1 MNPAIGRIGAEL
13 SPRRPGALGRRARG
27 VLVAGRAAMDQAFG
41 MAPRITIVGGG
52 STHWT
57 PKLLIDF
64 ANTPALHAADVVLM
78 DIDGDALKP
87 MLDVAAHIATRRDI
101 PLTARATTDLDDAT
115 EGTDVVIAALT
126 VGGFASMGHDI
137 EIPARY
143 GLRQPVGDSIGPGGI
158 ARALRSVPVVV
169 DIAETVARRSP
180 DALFVNVS
188 NPLTA
193 LCRAVTRETG
203 LRTVGMCNELVG
215 LQFVMSLLFDAD
227 LLGVD
232 PQVGG
237 VNHFPLCTGL
247 RISGQDGFAMLDELL
262 ADPGRLAE
270 PVWMAPP
277 DGMHYRKISP
287 GRDWTRADVVAGNR
301 LKLELF
307 RRFRV
312 LPGASD
318 THSSEFL
325 PPFVTPRSDFGREW
339 GVYQYG
345 LAQHQIDKRAD
356 DESVAE
362 VLGNNEIPTWPSG
375 ELVAPLLA
383 GYFATPDVAK
393 PSAALPVNLPNTGQV
408 TTLPAGVVVECMGVA
423 AGREIRPRDRVTMPG
438 YLGEQLRRI
447 VASQEL
453 TVEAALTGS
462 RRTALEAMLADPYA
476 ALLPY
481 EDAVALTD
489 ELLAATA
496 PWLPR
501 FAPR

>member
-1 MNPAIGRIGAEL
+1 
-13 SPRRPGALGRRARG
+13 
-27 VLVAGRAAMDQAFG
+27 

-64 ANTPALHAADVVLM
+64 ANTPALQEADVVLM

-87 MLDVAAHIATRRDI
+87 MLDVAAHIAARRDI
-101 PLTARATTDLDDAT
+101 PLTARATTDLDDAADGA
-115 EGTDVVIAALT
+115 EVVIAALSI
-126 VGGFASMGHDI
+126 GGFASMAHDI

-143 GLRQPVGDSIGPGGI
+143 GLRQPVGDSVGPGGI

-180 DALFVNVS
+180 HALFVNVS

-193 LCRAVTRETG
+193 LCRGVARETG
-203 LRTVGMCNELVG
+203 LRTVGLCNELVG
-215 LQFVMSLLFDAD
+215 LQFVMSLLFDAN
-227 LLGVD
+227 LLGID
-232 PQVGG
+232 PEVGG

-247 RISGQDGFAMLDELL
+247 RIDGQDGFAMLDELL
-262 ADPGRLAE
+262 ADEGRLAQ

-277 DGMHYRKISP
+277 EGMHYRKVTP
-287 GRDWTRADVVAGNR
+287 GKEWTKADVVAGNR

-318 THSSEFL
+318 THISEFL

-362 VLGNNEIPTWPSG
+362 VLGNDEIPVWPSG
-375 ELVAPLLA
+375 ELVAALLA
-383 GYFATPDVAK
+383 GYFSPAADDATK
-393 PSAALPVNLPNTGQV
+393 PAAALPVNLPNTGQV
-408 TTLPAGVVVECMGVA
+408 TSLPAGVVVECMGVA
-423 AGREIRPRDRVTMPG
+423 TAGQVTARDRVAVSG

-453 TVEAALTGS
+453 TVEAALSGS
-462 RRTALEAMLADPYA
+462 RRTALEAMLADPCA
-476 ALLPY
+476 AVLPF
-481 EDAVALTD
+481 EDSVAMTD

-501 FAPR
+501 FAAR

>member
-1 MNPAIGRIGAEL
+1 
-13 SPRRPGALGRRARG
+13 
-27 VLVAGRAAMDQAFG
+27 

-64 ANTPALHAADVVLM
+64 ANTPSLCDAEVTLM
-78 DIDGDALKP
+78 DIDGDSLKP
-87 MLDVAAHIATRRDI
+87 MLDVAAHIAGRRDI
-101 PLTARATTDLDDAT
+101 ALSARGTTDLDDAA
-115 EGTDVVIAALT
+115 EGADVVIAALT
-126 VGGFASMGHDI
+126 IGGFASMRHDL

-143 GLRQPVGDSIGPGGI
+143 GVRQPVGDSVGPGGI

-169 DIAETVARRSP
+169 DIARTVARRSP
-180 DALFVNVS
+180 DALLINVS

-193 LCRAVTRETG
+193 LCRAVARETEV
-203 LRTVGMCNELVG
+203 RTVGLCNELVG

-237 VNHFPLCTGL
+237 VNHFPLCTAL
-247 RISGQDGFAMLDELL
+247 QISSRDGFAMLDELL
-262 ADPGRLAE
+262 ADPERLAQ

-277 DGMHYRKISP
+277 DGMHYRKTSAGP
-287 GRDWTRADVVAGNR
+287 EWTKADVVAGNR

-307 RRFRV
+307 RRFGV

-318 THSSEFL
+318 THIAEFL
-325 PPFVTPRSDFGREW
+325 PPFVTSRSDFGREW
-339 GVYQYG
+339 AVHQYG
-345 LAQHQIDKRAD
+345 LFQHQFDKGLD
-356 DESVAE
+356 DASVAE
-362 VLGNNEIPTWPSG
+362 ILGSDEIPAWPSG

-383 GYFATPDVAK
+383 GYLAPAGEAGK
-393 PSAALPVNLPNTGQV
+393 PTALPVDVPNTGQV
-408 TTLPAGVVVECMGVA
+408 TTLPPGVVVECMAVA
-423 AGREIRPRDRVTMPG
+423 SDRAITPRDRVAVPG
-438 YLGEQLRRI
+438 FLGEQLRRV

-462 RRTALEAMLADPYA
+462 RRTTLEAMLTDPFVGR
-476 ALLPY
+476 LPY
-481 EDAVALTD
+481 EDVVAMTD

-496 PWLPR
+496 AWLPR
-501 FAPR
+501 FATRSSQPS

>member
-1 MNPAIGRIGAEL
+1 
-13 SPRRPGALGRRARG
+13 
-27 VLVAGRAAMDQAFG
+27 
-41 MAPRITIVGGG
+41 
-52 STHWT
+52 
-57 PKLLIDF
+57 
-64 ANTPALHAADVVLM
+64 
-78 DIDGDALKP
+78 
-87 MLDVAAHIATRRDI
+87 
-101 PLTARATTDLDDAT
+101 
-115 EGTDVVIAALT
+115 
-126 VGGFASMGHDI
+126 
-137 EIPARY
+137 
-143 GLRQPVGDSIGPGGI
+143 
-158 ARALRSVPVVV
+158 VVV
-169 DIAETVARRSP
+169 DIAQTVARRSP

-193 LCRAVTRETG
+193 LCRAVTRETQ
-203 LRTVGMCNELVG
+203 LQTVGLCNELVG

-247 RISGQDGFAMLDELL
+247 QISGQDGFAMLDALL
-262 ADPGRLAE
+262 GDADRLAQ

-277 DGMHYRKISP
+277 EGMHYRKVSP
-287 GRDWTRADVVAGNR
+287 GADWTKADVVAGNR

-307 RRFRV
+307 GRFRV

-318 THSSEFL
+318 THISEFL
-325 PPFVTPRSDFGREW
+325 PPFVTARSDFGREW
-339 GVYQYG
+339 AVYQYG

-356 DESVAE
+356 DEGVAE
-362 VLGNNEIPTWPSG
+362 LLGSKDIPAWPSG

-383 GYFATPDVAK
+383 GFFGPDAAAEGATP
-393 PSAALPVNLPNTGQV
+393 AALPVDLPNTGQV

-423 AGREIRPRDRVTMPG
+423 GGRKVTARDRVAVPG

-462 RRTALEAMLADPYA
+462 RRTALEAMLADPSVGQ
-476 ALLPY
+476 LPY

-489 ELLAATA
+489 QLLAATA
-496 PWLPR
+496 AWLPR
-501 FAPR
+501 FAAR

>member
-1 MNPAIGRIGAEL
+1 
-13 SPRRPGALGRRARG
+13 
-27 VLVAGRAAMDQAFG
+27 

-64 ANTPALHAADVVLM
+64 ANTPALCDADVVLM

-87 MLDVAAHIATRRDI
+87 MLDVAAHIAGRRDI
-101 PLTARATTDLDDAT
+101 PLSARATTDLDDAVDGA
-115 EGTDVVIAALT
+115 EVVIAALSI
-126 VGGFASMGHDI
+126 GGFASMRHDL
-137 EIPARY
+137 ELPARY
-143 GLRQPVGDSIGPGGI
+143 GVRQPVGDSVGPGGI

-169 DIAETVARRSP
+169 DIAKTVARRSP

-193 LCRAVTRETG
+193 LCRGVTRETD
-203 LRTVGMCNELVG
+203 LQTVGLCNELVG
-215 LQFVMSLLFDAD
+215 LQFILSLLFDAD

-247 RISGQDGFAMLDELL
+247 QISGQDGFAMLDALL
-262 ADPGRLAE
+262 ADPDRLAQ

-277 DGMHYRKISP
+277 EGMHYRKVSP
-287 GRDWTRADVVAGNR
+287 GPDWTKADVVAGNR

-318 THSSEFL
+318 THISEFL
-325 PPFVTPRSDFGREW
+325 PPFVTARSDFGREW
-339 GVYQYG
+339 AVYQYG

-356 DESVAE
+356 DESVPE
-362 VLGNNEIPTWPSG
+362 LLSSKDIPAWPSG

-383 GYFATPDVAK
+383 GYFDGSATGAGTLSK
-393 PSAALPVNLPNTGQV
+393 PGAAFPVNLPNTGQV
-408 TTLPAGVVVECMGVA
+408 TTLPEGVVVECMGMATGRKVIARDQVA
-423 AGREIRPRDRVTMPG
+423 VPG

-447 VASQEL
+447 AASQEL
-453 TVEAALTGS
+453 TVEAALSGS
-462 RRTALEAMLADPYA
+462 RRTALEAMLADPFA
-476 ALLPY
+476 GQLPY
-481 EDAVALTD
+481 EDVVAMTD
-489 ELLAATA
+489 DLLAATA
-496 PWLPR
+496 AWLPR
-501 FAPR
+501 FAPATRG